1 MSNLVVYK
9 RLFKIQL
16 PLKKNLFYYS
26 RNYKRTIFT
35 KKFFITYK
43 WTKLYRVFV
52 PGRPFHPGVMF
63 PGKTRGRI
71 FSHVQPF
78 YERAV
83 SDRDR
88 SMHRALWV

>member
-1 MSNLVVYK
+1 M
-9 RLFKIQL
+9 
-16 PLKKNLFYYS
+16 
-26 RNYKRTIFT
+26 
-35 KKFFITYK
+35 
-43 WTKLYRVFV
+43 FV
-52 PGRPFHPGVMF
+52 PGRPFQPGVMF

-88 SMHRALWV
+88 SMHRALWVLVAHSSFIEGSHMTKNTASGAYTKGEQTIP